1 MLSPHLVLALAV
13 LTAGLVG
20 IAAGVLARRRQLQV
34 QTLLLDD
41 DDATLAS
48 DADVWQE
55 RLQAS
60 ATSRLLRPLLDRITG
75 ATRHLLPR
83 ARLAEVRQQLL
94 QAGLAGRLS
103 AEEFVSLQVLFA
115 GGGALAGAAVFE
127 GTTRSLALALLVVFV
142 GIITPKALLD
152 NRRRARVE
160 QVQRELPDALDLLA
174 ICVEAG
180 QGLEAALATVA
191 QREDGVLPAELR
203 HTLREMELGV
213 SRRAALEHLRDRL
226 GVPDVSGL
234 VASLVQAD
242 VLGTPIGHVL
252 HTQATEQRRRRRA
265 QVREQ
270 AGKLP
275 VKMLVPLTVFIL
287 PALFVVVLG
296 PAAMDI
302 AQVLG

>member
-1 MLSPHLVLALAV
+1 VLSTTHLVLASAV
-13 LTAGLVG
+13 TAAGMAAV
-20 IAAGVLARRRQLQV
+20 AAGVLERRRHLAV
-34 QTLLLDD
+34 EVLLAD
-41 DDATLAS
+41 DDATEPS
-48 DADVWQE
+48 TADVWQD
-55 RLQAS
+55 RLEES
-60 ATSRLLRPLLDRITG
+60 AASRLLRPLVERSTG
-75 ATRHLLPR
+75 AVRHLLPR
-83 ARLAEVRQQLL
+83 TRLAEVRQQLL
-94 QAGLAGRLS
+94 RAGLAGRLS
-103 AEEFVSLQVLFA
+103 AEEFVSLQLLSTGA
-115 GGGALAGAAVFE
+115 GVGLAALVFS
-127 GTTRSLALALLVVFV
+127 GTVRSLALALLVAFV
-142 GIITPKALLD
+142 GVITPKALLD

-191 QREDGVLPAELR
+191 TREDGVLPAELR

-234 VASLVQAD
+234 VAALVQAD
-242 VLGTPIGHVL
+242 VLGTPIGTVL
-252 HTQATEQRRRRRA
+252 HIQATEQRRRRRA

-275 VKMLVPLTVFIL
+275 VKMLVPMTIFIL

-302 AQVLG
+302 AAVFG

>member
-1 MLSPHLVLALAV
+1 MLTPTLVLALAV

-20 IAAGVLARRRQLQV
+20 VAAGVAARRRDEVV
-34 QTLLLDD
+34 QALLLDD
-41 DDATLAS
+41 DATVAT

-55 RLQAS
+55 QLGAPVS
-60 ATSRLLRPLLDRITG
+60 VRLLRPLVDRASGTI
-75 ATRHLLPR
+75 RHLLPR

-94 QAGLAGRLS
+94 RAGLGGRLS
-103 AEEFVSLQVLFA
+103 AEEFVSLQVLSAAA
-115 GGGALAGAAVFE
+115 GVGLGATLWQ
-127 GTTRSLALALLVVFV
+127 GTARSMALSLLVAFV
-142 GIITPKALLD
+142 GVITPKALLD

-160 QVQRELPDALDLLA
+160 EVQRELPDVLDLLA

-213 SRRAALEHLRDRL
+213 SRRVALEHLRDRL
-226 GVPDVSGL
+226 AVPDVSGL
-234 VASLVQAD
+234 VASLVQAE
-242 VLGTPIGHVL
+242 VLGTPIGDVL

-270 AGKLP
+270 AAKLP
-275 VKMLVPLTVFIL
+275 VKMLVPLTIFIL

-296 PAAMDI
+296 PAVLDI
-302 AQVLG
+302 RQVFG

>member
-1 MLSPHLVLALAV
+1 MLTPTLVLALAV

-20 IAAGVLARRRQLQV
+20 IAAGVAARRRDEVV
-34 QTLLLDD
+34 QALLLDD
-41 DDATLAS
+41 DATVAT

-55 RLQAS
+55 QLEAPVS
-60 ATSRLLRPLLDRITG
+60 VRLLRPLVDRASGTI
-75 ATRHLLPR
+75 RHLLPR

-94 QAGLAGRLS
+94 RAGLGGRLS
-103 AEEFVSLQVLFA
+103 AEEFVSLQVLSAVA
-115 GGGALAGAAVFE
+115 GVGLGATLWQ
-127 GTTRSLALALLVVFV
+127 GTARSMALSLLVAFV
-142 GIITPKALLD
+142 GVITPKALLD

-160 QVQRELPDALDLLA
+160 EVQRELPDVLDLLA

-213 SRRAALEHLRDRL
+213 SRRVALEHLRDRL
-226 GVPDVSGL
+226 AVPDVSGL
-234 VASLVQAD
+234 VASLVQAE
-242 VLGTPIGHVL
+242 VLGTPIGDVL

-270 AGKLP
+270 AAKLP
-275 VKMLVPLTVFIL
+275 VKMLVPLTIFIL

-296 PAAMDI
+296 PAVLDI
-302 AQVLG
+302 RQVFG